1 MRVLAQTGAI
11 GIDPSIDASK
21 AKVSDISENPKNF
34 SFTEVTAE
42 ILPSVLD
49 SVDAAIINGNYAI
62 GAGLNLNDAVYN
74 EELQAGYF
82 NVVAV
87 RTEDVEKDFS
97 KEIYSIIHSD
107 SFRSV
112 IENPDGQYVAFG
124 RPVDYLK

>member
-1 MRVLAQTGAI
+1 MLIAARMTALVCMTAI
-11 GIDPSIDASK
+11 SGY
-21 AKVSDISENPKNF
+21 
-34 SFTEVTAE
+34 VTA
-42 ILPSVLD
+42 
-49 SVDAAIINGNYAI
+49 
-62 GAGLNLNDAVYN
+62 GLKLSDAVYN